1 MSKAVLLS
9 TRPRWCEKV
18 ATRMKTDEIRKG
30 RPKLETPFKC
40 YIYETMGLWDFPIL
54 RYLGLAEMIHKLM
67 VGKGKV
73 IGEFVCDS
81 IRPITVENSK
91 EIERTSC
98 VSMMEMWKYA
108 RPRSLYDLKAWHIS
122 QLVIYDKPKDI
133 SEFFSTCKEYMKGD
147 PRCGN
152 CEYYQSMGEYPPEC
166 ACDGVRYLW
175 RAPQSWCYVEEL
187 T

>member
-9 TRPRWCEKV
+9 TRPRWCEKMV
-18 ATRMKTDEIRKG
+18 TGEKTDEIRKG
-30 RPKLETPFKC
+30 RPKVETPFKC

-54 RYLGLAEMIHKLM
+54 RYLGLAETIHKLM

-73 IGEFVCDS
+73 IGEFVCDK
-81 IRPITVENSK
+81 IRPITTENSK

-122 QLVIYDKPKDI
+122 QLVIYDKPKKLDA
-133 SEFFSTCKEYMKGD
+133 FYKEGTLSCGDFEYKLYDGSGD
-147 PRCGN
+147 PSRSS
-152 CEYYQSMGEYPPEC
+152 YAS
-166 ACDGVRYLW
+166 YLNTRAIR

>member
-9 TRPRWCEKV
+9 VQPRWCE
-18 ATRMKTDEIRKG
+18 RMAYGEKTDEIRKD

-40 YIYETMGLWDFPIL
+40 YIYETLGLWNFPIL
-54 RYLGLAEMIHKLM
+54 RHLGLAELIHKLM
-67 VGKGKV
+67 VGKGKA

-81 IRPITVENSK
+81 IRPVTADNSK

-108 RPRSLYDLKAWHIS
+108 RPRSIYDLKAWHIS
-122 QLVIYDKPKDI
+122 QLMIYDKPKDL
-133 SEFFSTCKEYMKGD
+133 SEFYKEGTLSCADFEYKLYDGSGD
-147 PRCGN
+147 PGRSSYASYLCTR
-152 CEYYQSMGEYPPEC
+152 
-166 ACDGVRYLW
+166 AVR